1 MFLEIYFPS
10 YKFIVVVKRLDPNI
24 SPESRVKEMITNY
37 RSSWLLNK
45 FSLSA
50 SLKICRYQY
59 GEYAYWCQVVFSTWF
74 SFMHFQKSHI
84 SKEGREFKRKI
95 GDQSAWTQV
104 GKWCALIEG
113 ALYFLREGWLGN
125 FIFTGIMIIS
135 FLNFFF

>member
-1 MFLEIYFPS
+1 MHRE
-10 YKFIVVVKRLDPNI
+10 
-24 SPESRVKEMITNY
+24 
-37 RSSWLLNK
+37 
-45 FSLSA
+45 
-50 SLKICRYQY
+50 QY

-113 ALYFLREGWLGN
+113 ALYFLCEGWLRD
-125 FIFTGIMIIS
+125 FIFMGIMI
-135 FLNFFF
+135 FNFFLDLFIIKTWSSWISCEHRRIMNIYHDAWKGLLFLCDWVLQKGLGDSPYWWSGRAG